1 MPAFYRVRHGI
12 GSDQRPARA
21 AVRGE
26 LEPGQHTA
34 PINDT
39 IPGGGIDIG
48 VAIANSPH

>member
-12 GSDQRPARA
+12 GSDQRPAA
-21 AVRGE
+21 QQYVVNLSRGNT
-26 LEPGQHTA
+26 PP